1 MQLQL
6 VVALFKHFV
15 KICFIFYLNAFKI
28 IKVCAKQRRMLFN
41 RIIKSVVSSRLGPG
55 PSHWNA
61 SGDAV
66 SDTGVTMNHARQP
79 GRKQKKSNCN
89 QNWERSQLIEFKNN
103 LLFVLRID
111 KYVALAGCYGQR
123 EGGLAVERW
132 AALWAIL
139 RPRRAR
145 ARLARP
151 LGWESR
157 APATPLARG
166 CRRRSCRPRA
176 AAKGRGRAAGPRP
189 GCVLEGRCLSQD
201 SPLSSPVWTVN
212 FSLKGR
218 GQKQ

>member
-41 RIIKSVVSSRLGPG
+41 RIVKSVLSSRLGPG

-66 SDTGVTMNHARQP
+66 SDTGVTMNRARQP

-103 LLFVLRID
+103 RLFVLQIV
-111 KYVALAGCYGQR
+111 KYVALAGCYGQQ

-139 RPRRAR
+139 RPRRR
-145 ARLARP
+145 
-151 LGWESR
+151 
-157 APATPLARG
+157 T
-166 CRRRSCRPRA
+166 RRRRGWRGPWGRKAGHLQRRSPGA
-176 AAKGRGRAAGPRP
+176 AAKGRGRAAGPCP

-201 SPLSSPVWTVN
+201 SPLSSLVWTVN